1 MLAKLYLEIT
11 NECDLACPFCPESRR
26 EPASMRLED
35 FEIYLRRIEGRVE
48 ELHLHVKGEPLLH
61 PALGDMLE
69 AAARSRL
76 PVSLVTNGTRLAERA
91 SLLLGARGLRKLS
104 VSLHSRVGLPG
115 LERYWRGVEAFL
127 DLHRLRPAFPVSLRL
142 WNRSAGRLPPG
153 TARLWELLRARYPAL
168 GDWDPDAVLPAGTRL
183 DHRVY
188 LNPAE
193 EFAWPD
199 LSRPEEGTRG
209 FCHALRNQAGVL
221 VDGTVVPCCLD
232 GEGVMALGNLRDAPL
247 ANILASPRARAIR
260 EGFSRRELVEP
271 LCRTCGYRKRFDSGG
286 LSKT

>member
-142 WNRSAGRLPPG
+142 WNRGAAGLPPE
-153 TARLWELLRARYPAL
+153 TARIWGLLEARYPGA
-168 GDWDPDAVLPAGTRL
+168 GDWKDSSDRWKSRRL
-183 DHRVY
+183 DEKVY
-188 LNPAE
+188 LNQAE
-193 EFAWPD
+193 EFRWPG
-199 LSRPEEGTRG
+199 LGLPALASRGT
-209 FCHALRNQAGVL
+209 CHGIRDQVAVL
-221 VDGTVVPCCLD
+221 VDGTVAPCCLD
-232 GEGVMALGNLRDAPL
+232 GEGAVPLGNLRDSSL
-247 ANILASPRARAIR
+247 ETILESPRARAMR
-260 EGFSRRELVEP
+260 DGFAHRVLVEE
-271 LCRTCGYRKRFDSGG
+271 LCRTCGYRERFG
-286 LSKT
+286 